1 MQKRILTIQDYSAL
15 GRCSLTV
22 ALPIISSM
30 QIETVGLPTAI
41 LSNHT
46 AFPSFDFVDLT
57 SSMESFVSKWDGFNN
72 LFDTIYTGY
81 LAKGQA
87 DIVLNIIKK
96 LKKENTKILIDPA
109 FADSGKLYPGFD
121 LDHVN
126 DMKKLISISDY
137 IVPNLS
143 EACFLTD
150 TEYDLSNLNLNNIV
164 IDKLLAN
171 GAKNVILTG
180 VRKDN
185 KVGSLFKSKQ
195 ENFFY
200 GSIDLH
206 TKFHGTGDVFASAL
220 ASCLTL
226 SLSNQEAIK
235 TAHDFVTLAMEK
247 TIEDKVNGILY
258 GPEFEKA
265 LYLLTEKSKEYNK

>member
-30 QIETVGLPTAI
+30 QIECVGLPTAI

-46 AFPSFDFVDLT
+46 AFPSWDFVDLT
-57 SSMESFVSKWDGFNN
+57 NHMKTFVDKWDGFKNT
-72 LFDTIYTGY
+72 FDMIYTGY

-87 DIVLNIIKK
+87 DIVLSIINK
-96 LKKENTKILIDPA
+96 LKKEDTKIMIDPA

-121 LDHVN
+121 LNHVE
-126 DMKKLISISDY
+126 DMKKLVKVSTF

-150 TEYDLSNLNLNNIV
+150 TEYDLNDKDIYNKV
-164 IDKLLAN
+164 ISKLLSM

-180 VRKDN
+180 VKKDDQ
-185 KVGSLFKSKQ
+185 VGCLFKNNN
-195 ENFFY
+195 EEFYY
-200 GSIDLH
+200 GSENLNK
-206 TKFHGTGDVFASAL
+206 KFHGTGDVFASAL
-220 ASCLTL
+220 AGLLTTGFD
-226 SLSNQEAIK
+226 NQKAIK
-235 TAHDFVTLAMEK
+235 IAHDYTTLAMKK
-247 TIEDKVNGILY
+247 TIEDKEDGILY
-258 GPEFEKA
+258 GPQFEKA
-265 LYLLTEKSKEYNK
+265 LYLLTEATK